1 MFCRILCDRKRR
13 KISVKKDFNL
23 GLFDKEGKDAILG
36 KLQKAT
42 DGFFANTEF
51 KIESNQNNEQPKFC
65 TECGTKLN
73 EGEKFCHNCGISLTF
88 NVQSSTQ
95 PPTVPA
101 QSPNEAV
108 AHKNSSERKQE
119 YVGKIE
125 KCPNCGCTIY
135 DTTAICPDCGFQITG
150 RSANMSVQDF
160 KNQLMALEN
169 SRKGGLGGAIGGY
182 FAPDKADVQKLTLIR
197 SYPIPNSVGD
207 ILEFMMLT
215 IANIDVSLSKNT
227 VSNRFNNATQQTE
240 TGATIK
246 RTISNAWVSKMEQVY
261 HKAEIL
267 FPNDPSFKSI
277 QKMYYDKMKELKI
290 KVK

>member
-1 MFCRILCDRKRR
+1 M
-13 KISVKKDFNL
+13 
-23 GLFDKEGKDAILG
+23 GLFDNEGKEAILG

-42 DGFFANTEF
+42 DEIFAKAEF
-51 KIESNQNNEQPKFC
+51 KIESYQNNEQPKFC
-65 TECGTKLN
+65 TECGAKLN
-73 EGEKFCHNCGISLTF
+73 QGEKFCHNCGISLAF
-88 NVQSSTQ
+88 NVQSSAQ
-95 PPTVPA
+95 PPTVPT
-101 QSPNEAV
+101 QTPNEAV
-108 AHKNSSERKQE
+108 AHKSSSERKQE

-125 KCPNCGCTIY
+125 KCPNCGCTISE
-135 DTTAICPDCGFQITG
+135 TMAICPDCGLQITG
-150 RSANMSVQDF
+150 RAANLSVQDF

-169 SRKGGLGGAIGGY
+169 SRKGGLGGAIGAY
-182 FAPDKADVQKLTLIR
+182 LAPDKADVKKLTLIR

-207 ILEFMMLT
+207 IFEFMMLT

-227 VSNRFNNATQQTE
+227 VSNRWNNATQQTE

-277 QKMYYDKMKELKI
+277 QKMYFDKMKELKI